1 MTDKEFEIFINEQDF
16 IGHDFI
22 DESFKFWFNNNDHIR
37 TPFPENI
44 QRKLKERTIRIF
56 MEWVYEL
63 GDEEKN
69 RLTNDIIVETFEMIL
84 FNQAMNMVTDED
96 HKISICY
103 PFLPRLGDV
112 VNDKNKGTS
121 TIISREL
128 DVKDDEKK
136 YLKVRL
142 INTDAELEWATEFEL
157 PA

>member
-1 MTDKEFEIFINEQDF
+1 
-16 IGHDFI
+16 
-22 DESFKFWFNNNDHIR
+22 
-37 TPFPENI
+37 
-44 QRKLKERTIRIF
+44 
-56 MEWVYEL
+56 
-63 GDEEKN
+63 
-69 RLTNDIIVETFEMIL
+69 
-84 FNQAMNMVTDED
+84 MVTDED

-142 INTDAELEWATEFEL
+142 INTDAELEWETEFEL